1 MKTLVRLIWGD
12 VDRALLPLLAVTTC
26 GTAAGTTIF
35 PFLGVFAIEKLG
47 ASEVQL
53 SIAFLLGA
61 VASVAAGYLG
71 GHLSDYIGRRPI
83 LLVTAGAVV
92 ALPLGLLFVGHHVYL
107 GLAMIGGFAV
117 FGSMES
123 AAEAALVSDLVAP
136 ERREAGYAAFRV
148 AANLGVSF
156 GPPLG
161 GLLLLGSS
169 WHHLFIGVLA
179 LAAGAWV
186 VAFRFIPVAGR
197 YTPESAPERGSFA
210 VVRRDRIFLVFVAAM
225 TLASM
230 TYVAFDSLLPISL
243 VTSHGLAPSTWG
255 FLVVVNPI
263 FVTFVQLPLT
273 RRTANVSPAVKLGLA
288 MPLMGLPFLLLS
300 VDDAVPVVAL
310 LVVVFVVGEM
320 LWVPTSQTVAAELA
334 PADIRGAYMG
344 VYGSSAQVAWALTPF
359 VGLQIR
365 HGFGDSV
372 MWDCVAGLSIVAA
385 VAGAGAARRLP
396 GRRVASP
403 PR

>member
-1 MKTLVRLIWGD
+1 
-12 VDRALLPLLAVTTC
+12 
-26 GTAAGTTIF
+26 
-35 PFLGVFAIEKLG
+35 
-47 ASEVQL
+47 
-53 SIAFLLGA
+53 
-61 VASVAAGYLG
+61 
-71 GHLSDYIGRRPI
+71 
-83 LLVTAGAVV
+83 
-92 ALPLGLLFVGHHVYL
+92 
-107 GLAMIGGFAV
+107 
-117 FGSMES
+117 MEN
-123 AAEAALVSDLVAP
+123 AAEGALVSDLVAP
-136 ERREAGYAAFRV
+136 DRREAGYAAFRV
-148 AANLGVSF
+148 ASNLGVSF

-161 GLLLLGSS
+161 GLLLLGSA
-169 WHHLFIGVLA
+169 WPHLFLGVSL

-186 VAFRFIPVAGR
+186 VAFRFVPGGGR
-197 YTPESAPERGSFA
+197 FKPETAPQRGSFA

-230 TYVAFDSLLPISL
+230 TYVAFDALLPISL

-273 RRTANVSPAVKLGLA
+273 RRTTRVSPAVKLAVA
-288 MPLMGLPFLLLS
+288 MPLMGFPFLLLS

-359 VGLQIR
+359 AGLQIR
-365 HGFGDSV
+365 HALGDSA
-372 MWDCVAGLSIVAA
+372 MWDCVAALSLVAA
-385 VAGAGAARRLP
+385 VAGAGAARQLP